1 MGRLD
6 DRVILVTGSTG
17 IAAAAA
23 ERAHA
28 EGAAVFVISRTAAH
42 AETLAKRLDGGWAA
56 ADLADETA
64 ADAAVAAAV
73 ERFGRID
80 GVFAVAGGSGRRY
93 GDGPIHAMTAEGWD
107 RTLELNL
114 RSQALT
120 ARAVTRVMLAQPRV
134 GPRARIARQHR
145 AGLQRPCDA
154 AGPGALRHARLR
166 GREGGDHRA
175 RDDDGRGVRP
185 RRHPGQRDRALP
197 DRHADGRSA
206 PPTIR
211 RRPPSPDASSPWSMA
226 S

>member
-28 EGAAVFVISRTAAH
+28 EGAAVFVVSRTAAH
-42 AETLAKRLDGGWAA
+42 AEALATGLDGGWAA

-64 ADAAVAAAV
+64 TDAAVAAAV

-80 GVFAVAGGSGRRY
+80 GLFAVAGGSGRRF
-93 GDGPIHAMTAEGWD
+93 GDGPIHELTAEGWD

-120 ARAVTRVMLAQPRV
+120 CPGRPRVMLAQPRI
-134 GPRARIARQHR
+134 GPAPGRA
-145 AGLQRPCDA
+145 A
-154 AGPGALRHARLR
+154 ASCWS
-166 GREGGDHRA
+166 
-175 RDDDGRGVRP
+175 
-185 RRHPGQRDRALP
+185 
-197 DRHADGRSA
+197 RSVTA
-206 PPTIR
+206 TDPV
-211 RRPPSPDASSPWSMA
+211 A
-226 S
+226 